1 MKSKADASTRLMAFN
16 TVLFLGLMLAGLA
29 AVAYRLLH
37 DQAWPAMTDAAW
49 RNGEITR
56 QLDRRVAAA
65 APSSE
70 EVDGLLN
77 GVLLRLTGDRGP
89 QTRLGCPGWLFL
101 AEEIL
106 EVKQGDAN
114 LAQRAQLAHALAD
127 DLRQRG
133 IALVTLPVPDKVAQA
148 RAQSCGLAVAAQARA
163 RADVWRQV
171 SGPLALNQ
179 VDLLPDWP
187 APGYWRT
194 DTHWDRIGARFAAER
209 VAESVR
215 PLAGPSDAKVTLAV
229 ADRMQPRPGDL
240 LHLAGLTA
248 QTAALFG
255 LPPDQERP
263 AYSEVDSGGGLLDV
277 APAPDVLLAGSS
289 YSLNS
294 GFIDYLQYALL
305 RPVAQQSLQGGGFA
319 GALLDA
325 LKHHPQRLQGVKVV
339 IWEWPLRSLTQPLS
353 PAERD
358 YLQAQRP

>member
-1 MKSKADASTRLMAFN
+1 MKPSANVITRLMVFN

-29 AVAYRLLH
+29 TVAYRLLR
-37 DQAWPAMTDAAW
+37 DDTWPAIKGADW

-56 QLDRRVAAA
+56 QLDRRVAAV

-70 EVDGLLN
+70 GVDGLLN
-77 GVLLRLTGDRGP
+77 GVLFSLTGDTGS

-114 LAQRAQLAHALAD
+114 LTQRAQLAQALAA
-127 DLRQRG
+127 DLHRRG
-133 IALVTLPVPDKVAQA
+133 IELVTLPVPDKTAQA
-148 RAQSCGLAVAAQARA
+148 HAQSCELAVAAQAQA
-163 RADVWRQV
+163 RADVWQQV

-179 VDLLPDWP
+179 VDLLPGWP

-194 DTHWDRIGARFAAER
+194 DTHWDRTGARFAAER

-215 PLAGPSDAKVTLAV
+215 PLAGPSDAKVTLV
-229 ADRMQPRPGDL
+229 AADQMQPRPGDL

-255 LPPDQERP
+255 LAPDQERP
-263 AYSEVDSGGGLLDV
+263 AHSEIDTGGGLLDV
-277 APAPDVLLAGSS
+277 TPAPDVLLAGSS
-289 YSLNS
+289 YSLNA
-294 GFIDYLQYALL
+294 GFIDYLQYALS

-325 LKHHPQRLQGVKVV
+325 LTHHPQRLQGVKVV
-339 IWEWPLRSLTQPLS
+339 VWEWPLRSLTQPLNS
-353 PAERD
+353 AERD
-358 YLQAQRP
+358 YLQAQQP